1 MPLHCRCN
9 SFTWS
14 FHGWLQLF
22 LREATL
28 YFNDLKC
35 CDSKLVYLS
44 KFWVIFTALNQN
56 NENKWDCLM
65 TLWSRVG
72 SWELLSSIA
81 SSVEKTTLLHAQFL
95 VNFSCRPVSQSS
107 PSCWLIVACRYLG
120 LSVDISCSHYPEAHL
135 SISTATLFHS

>member
-1 MPLHCRCN
+1 MPLHSRWN

-22 LREATL
+22 LRKATL
-28 YFNDLKC
+28 Y
-35 CDSKLVYLS
+35 LS
-44 KFWVIFTALNQN
+44 DIKTENWFSCLNLEEELPPSIKIMKT
-56 NENKWDCLM
+56 NEIVWW

-72 SWELLSSIA
+72 SWELLSSSG
-81 SSVEKTTLLHAQFL
+81 SSVKRTTLLHAQFL
-95 VNFSCRPVSQSS
+95 VHFSCRPVSQSS

-135 SISTATLFHS
+135 SISTVALFHS